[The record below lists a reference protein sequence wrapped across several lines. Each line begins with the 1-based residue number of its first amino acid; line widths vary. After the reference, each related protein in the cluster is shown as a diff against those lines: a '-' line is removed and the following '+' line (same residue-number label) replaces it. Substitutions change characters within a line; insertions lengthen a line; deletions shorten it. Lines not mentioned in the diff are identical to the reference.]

1 MVDVGTI
8 VSGLGLAKSVA
19 ELMGLIET
27 LEGKID
33 RLAQSELAAGLRNLE
48 QACSSKVEAEPLLR
62 EARACFN
69 KALGLES
76 GYRRGV
82 AYMGLALCHSYLRDR
97 ENCANT
103 LRELLSQTPI
113 PSINAEFMAK
123 AKAESKDESL
133 FQKIF
138 VETALITQLSRF
150 ATVLARR
157 ANITPNSI
165 RQLVQ
170 PTRDEM
176 ILGIRLDPGAGNLAN
191 LQILVAAYLGETVG
205 WMEKYK
211 LSAEDFFP

>member
-1 MVDVGTI
+1 MIEVGVI

-19 ELMGLIET
+19 GLMGLIET
-27 LEGKID
+27 LGGKID
-33 RLAQSELAAGLRNLE
+33 KLAQSELSAGLRNLE
-48 QACSSKVEAEPLLR
+48 QACSSKVEAESLLR
-62 EARACFN
+62 EARGCFN

-82 AYMGLALCHSYLRDR
+82 AYMGLALCHAYLHDR

-113 PSINAEFMAK
+113 PSINAEFTAK
-123 AKAESKDESL
+123 VRAESKNENL
-133 FQKIF
+133 FQKLF

-157 ANITPNSI
+157 VNFTPDSI

-176 ILGIRLDPGAGNLAN
+176 ILGISLDPDAGNLAK
-191 LQILVAAYLGETVG
+191 LQVLVAAYLGEPVE
-205 WMEKYK
+205 WMKRYK
-211 LSAEDFFP
+211 LSTEEIFP